1 MALLLLLLLLLLL
14 WRLFDTYKT
23 RNVVALLLYGTK
35 SNVILIKLILNKIFE
50 FISITLSE

>member
-1 MALLLLLLLLLLL
+1 MALLLLLLLLLL